1 MGVNYGC
8 GKVRFPSPVP
18 VGARE
23 QHRPEAQREHLGLD
37 AGPAPDDVMSV
48 LVDGDDDRERHDEG
62 QQREGEI
69 ALGVD
74 IHAQHPGAPL
84 MQPADQGGSH
94 GGFSHAA
101 FLICDGNDL

>member
-1 MGVNYGC
+1 MPSVEEAGRQHVPIFCGGNGRLDGAGALEHVINGVAAANV
-8 GKVRFPSPVP
+8 KT
-18 VGARE
+18 
-23 QHRPEAQREHLGLD
+23 
-37 AGPAPDDVMSV
+37 
-48 LVDGDDDRERHDEG
+48 
-62 QQREGEI
+62 QREGEV

-74 IHAQHPGAPL
+74 VHAQHPGAPL